1 MKRIRFSAQFL
12 TPCLLLVVAGSAAA
26 QARTIAPG
34 MTRAQVEERL
44 GPPLTARTTGQS
56 TFLFYHNGCE
66 RKCGM
71 HDIVVLDSD
80 RVTDAVFRSSDR
92 HYTGASSS
100 PEAIPPEVARGG
112 GSTKPLQ
119 VPPKPALAGKPR
131 PPQPASATVPA
142 RSEIRIPIDAK
153 NKQIG
158 KDSGASRD
166 RSKSEVKKKP

>member
-1 MKRIRFSAQFL
+1 MRFPWHVVSSG
-12 TPCLLLVVAGSAAA
+12 LLVFVAGSAAA
-26 QARTIAPG
+26 QARTIDPG

-44 GPPLTARTTGQS
+44 GPPLTTRTTGAS

-80 RVTDAVFRSSDR
+80 RVTDAVFRSSER
-92 HYTGASSS
+92 HYSGASSS
-100 PEAIPPEVARGG
+100 PEAIPAAVAKG
-112 GSTKPLQ
+112 GSATKPLQ
-119 VPPKPALAGKPR
+119 MAPKPAQAGKPKA
-131 PPQPASATVPA
+131 PEAAGATVPA

-158 KDSGASRD
+158 KDTAVKR
-166 RSKSEVKKKP
+166 EVRKPETKKP